1 MNEHELHLLRLVE
14 KLERDKAK
22 LSEQANNA
30 SHSQMMAEEALGQ
43 TKSRLSLA
51 LDAAGMAMWEWDM
64 VRNSVFTSAQSEA
77 ILNQS
82 SLQQSKDRYW
92 HPSELMQLV
101 PAQDHMRVRDAV
113 VECIKTPGK
122 RFEVEF
128 RIQGAKGIRWIE
140 CTGEVSQRN
149 MLGRAER
156 MVGINR
162 DVSKRREIQNE
173 VETAKAQA
181 EAANKSK
188 DEFLANIS
196 HEIRTPLNG
205 VIGLNNLLAQTE
217 LTSEQRKYVELVG
230 SSGRALLALVNDLLD
245 YARIEAQKI
254 VLEHVRFPLKR
265 WLWEVVTPQRI
276 AAQAKGLELQLNFD
290 ENLPEEAVG
299 DPGRLRQIVTNLVNN
314 AIKFTEQGSIEVS
327 MRLGSEAT
335 LHKELVLSVSDTGI
349 GIAVDKQKSIF
360 DAFVQADSSTSR
372 RYGGSGLG
380 LSICV
385 KLTELMGGRI
395 ALFSTPGKGSRFVVN
410 MPLGTSDAQTPIT
423 QFGPDENAPPDSESH
438 PLPTEPAEPIY
449 SGKRAMVVDDHQVNR
464 LLASKL
470 LQRLGFEVTA
480 VSDGTQALS
489 EVAAQR
495 LDLILMDIQM
505 PQMNGW
511 QATHNIRAWERQN
524 GRTRV
529 PIVVLSAHA
538 SSADREHAMAAD
550 MDGYL
555 SKPLTPEALSA
566 VLRSTGLA
574 GSTAHGTAVP
584 QPTVSTRSQVLLAT
598 DDYGKNENI
607 PLGTPAPVNFQR
619 MLQRLGGDKKAL
631 HEMALAFGTELRK
644 NMTLAHRALKDER
657 WDALSEQAHAL
668 KGSLLSMTAELA
680 ARHAHDLGSAAHAAN
695 APAAKAAFS
704 ELTQSA
710 LEAFEAVRGW

>member
-14 KLERDKAK
+14 KLERDKAQ

-30 SHSQMMAEEALGQ
+30 SHSQLMAEEALGQ

-64 VRNSVFTSAQSEA
+64 VRNTVFTSAQSEA

-82 SLQQSKDRYW
+82 SLQQSNDRYW
-92 HPSELMQLV
+92 HPNELMQLV
-101 PAQDHMRVRDAV
+101 PEQDHMRIRDAV

-122 RFEVEF
+122 RFEMEF

-217 LTSEQRKYVELVG
+217 LTAEQRKYVELVG

-245 YARIEAQKI
+245 YSRIEAQKI

-327 MRLGSEAT
+327 MRLGSDASV
-335 LHKELVLSVSDTGI
+335 HKELVLSVSDTGI
-349 GIAVDKQKSIF
+349 GIAIDKQKSIF

-385 KLTELMGGRI
+385 KLAELMGGRI

-410 MPLGTSDAQTPIT
+410 VPLGISDAQTPIT
-423 QFGPDENAPPDSESH
+423 QFGPDENAPAEAEAH
-438 PLPTEPAEPIY
+438 HLPELAEPIY

-480 VSDGTQALS
+480 VSDGIQALS

-574 GSTAHGTAVP
+574 GSTAQGTAVP
-584 QPTVSTRSQVLLAT
+584 QPTVSTRSQVLLPT
-598 DDYGKNENI
+598 DYGKTVT
-607 PLGTPAPVNFQR
+607 TPAPVNYQR

-631 HEMALAFGTELRK
+631 HEMARAFGTELRK
-644 NMTLAHRALKDER
+644 NMTLAHRALKEEQWSD
-657 WDALSEQAHAL
+657 LSEQAHAL
-668 KGSLLSMTAELA
+668 KGSLLSMGAEVA
-680 ARHAHDLGSAAHAAN
+680 ASHANDLGNAAQGAN
-695 APAAKAAFS
+695 VSKAKAAFS

-710 LEAFEAVRGW
+710 LEAFEAVRDW